1 MYFLHVG
8 NLLQKRLDFLHR
20 TLDLHGQLV
29 IRRQVVGEVLGG
41 VVSHQPAAVDY
52 NDLVADRLHLGQ
64 DMGGQ
69 DNRVVPAKFLDKGA
83 NFDDLLRV
91 ESDCR
96 LVQDKHLG
104 VADKRLRQSDT
115 LLVALGQ
122 VADNAPGYV
131 GDLHQA
137 ANLRQVGFPRQL
149 AFLEIVN
156 EIKVLHHRHVEIE
169 RRLLRKV
176 ADILLCAHRILQ
188 DIHAVD
194 QRLSAGR

>member
-1 MYFLHVG
+1 
-8 NLLQKRLDFLHR
+8 
-20 TLDLHGQLV
+20 
-29 IRRQVVGEVLGG
+29 
-41 VVSHQPAAVDY
+41 
-52 NDLVADRLHLGQ
+52 
-64 DMGGQ
+64 MGGQ
-69 DNRVVPAKFLDKGA
+69 DNRVVPAKLLDKGA

-96 LVQDKHLG
+96 LVQDKYLR

-115 LLVALGQ
+115 LLVALG
-122 VADNAPGYV
+122 
-131 GDLHQA
+131 HQA

-169 RRLLRKV
+169 RRLFRKI
-176 ADILLCAHRILQ
+176 ADVLLCAYRILQ